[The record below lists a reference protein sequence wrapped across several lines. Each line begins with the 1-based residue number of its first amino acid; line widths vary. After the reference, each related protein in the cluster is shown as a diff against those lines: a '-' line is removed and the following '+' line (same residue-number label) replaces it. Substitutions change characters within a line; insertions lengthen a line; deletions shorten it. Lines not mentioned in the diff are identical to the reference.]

1 MHHLFIFLLAVMILG
16 GCATRPASE
25 THQAVLSLSY
35 WQFDQTPA
43 GWRSLADRREF
54 REAAV
59 LIESYFAR
67 HPELL
72 PNERAMLHFHAAQ
85 LFGFDGDSR
94 ASLRHLKHAGV
105 PDGSKGFP
113 ARWNDYVAA
122 TTAFLK
128 RDHAALLAARERM
141 ARGSVSDQDRAYL
154 GTVDL
159 LISRWDDSYR
169 TAYLSQME
177 KHK

>member
-1 MHHLFIFLLAVMILG
+1 MRYLAITFLGVMIFS
-16 GCATRPASE
+16 GCSTRPTRE
-25 THQAVLSLSY
+25 THQAVLSLPY

-43 GWRSLADRREF
+43 GWRPWADRRDF
-54 REAAV
+54 REAAI
-59 LIESYFAR
+59 LIEAYFPR

-94 ASLRHLKHAGV
+94 ASLRHLKRAEV
-105 PDGSKGFP
+105 PDNSPGFP
-113 ARWNDYVAA
+113 TRWNDYVAA

-128 RDHAALLAARERM
+128 RDHTELLAARERM
-141 ARGSVSDQDRAYL
+141 ARGSSTDQDRTYL

-159 LISRWDDSYR
+159 LISRWGDPYG
-169 TAYLSQME
+169 TAYLSQIE